1 MSKING
7 KAIYSPKG
15 KAGEYAKY
23 AVNFYVGCSNDCTY
37 CYCKRG
43 ILGHAMGAPVAALK
57 KCFKDET
64 HARQTFEAE
73 LYKHLDEIRPHGLF
87 FTFTSDPMLADTRSL
102 TIQAV
107 EIALSYGVPCQIL
120 TKRADF
126 IDELPDWWSQD
137 AYRDKLAFGFTL
149 TGHDELEP
157 GASSNAERIEA
168 MKRLHAMGF
177 KTFASIEPVID
188 IESSSKMIV
197 QTLGHCDFYK
207 IGLLS
212 GKREYSKADVTKFVL
227 STSYVVSRFI
237 LVHRPSV
244 HPRLYFKDSAMEYIG
259 YTRKELRESALAFR
273 DLIVEADYN
282 LFAKK
287 EEPKP
292 KQTIKPLKSD
302 KK

>member
-1 MSKING
+1 
-7 KAIYSPKG
+7 
-15 KAGEYAKY
+15 
-23 AVNFYVGCSNDCTY
+23 
-37 CYCKRG
+37 
-43 ILGHAMGAPVAALK
+43 MGAPVATLK

-87 FTFTSDPMLADTRSL
+87 FTFTSDPMLADTRTL

-137 AYRDKLAFGFTL
+137 TYRNKLAFGFTL

-157 GASSNAERIEA
+157 GASTNAERIAA

-177 KTFASIEPVID
+177 KTFASIEPVISLP
-188 IESSSKMIV
+188 ESSQMIV
-197 QTLGHCDFYK
+197 QTMGFCDLYK

-212 GKREYSKADVTKFVL
+212 GHKAYCKNDVVTFVL
-227 STSYVVSRFI
+227 MTSQALAMFRASEALCKPHIYW
-237 LVHRPSV
+237 
-244 HPRLYFKDSAMEYIG
+244 KDSIFDYIG
-259 YTRKELRESALAFR
+259 YTRKELDEANALFTGLLVNADFDIFSANISA
-273 DLIVEADYN
+273 E
-282 LFAKK
+282 K
-287 EEPKP
+287 
-292 KQTIKPLKSD
+292 
-302 KK
+302 